1 MSEATYIM
9 KVVVLGDGEVGKT
22 SLRQRFMGRNFDSQ
36 HFMTIGADFASIDRK
51 VGSSNIKFQ
60 VWDLAGQASFQGVR
74 KRFYQGTY
82 GGLIIFDLTRMES
95 FTNMGRW
102 IQELWQYNGSGP
114 IPIIILGNKSD
125 LKQVVKD
132 KDVKKYADQLSER
145 TKPHGFS
152 VSYIKTSAL
161 SGENVD
167 KAFYRLGLEVV
178 RKRS

>member
-1 MSEATYIM
+1 MAEATYIM
-9 KVVVLGDGEVGKT
+9 KIVVLGDGEVGKT
-22 SLRQRFMGRNFDSQ
+22 SLRTRFMGRSFDSQ
-36 HFMTIGADFASIDRK
+36 HFMTIGADFASIDRQ
-51 VGSSNIKFQ
+51 VGSSKIKFQ
-60 VWDLAGQASFQGVR
+60 VWDLAGQAAFQGVR

-82 GGLIIFDLTRMES
+82 GGLIIFDLTSVES
-95 FTNMGRW
+95 FTNMGKW

-114 IPIIILGNKSD
+114 IPIILLGNKSD
-125 LKQVVKD
+125 LKQSVKD
-132 KDVKKYADQLSER
+132 KDVKKYAEQLSEK

-161 SGENVD
+161 TGENVD